1 MSSTSSTE
9 EALVDNLRTH
19 QSADF
24 SRLYAAYAPA
34 LYGVLLRLVKD
45 PARAEDL
52 LQDAFI
58 KIWLNRQHYDPAQG
72 RLFTWLLTITRNVA
86 LDELRTK
93 KKQLK
98 ASGYGYHQSDSVVLP
113 TLIEGPLKGSLVSS
127 LAPIYRAVVELMYYK
142 GLTSQ
147 EAATHLKLPLGTV
160 KTRARTAL
168 QQLKAQFRQDIQHY
182 QVGTTSRSIQV
193 CIPK

>member
-1 MSSTSSTE
+1 MTVTSSTE
-9 EALVDNLRTH
+9 EKLVEALQNQ

-24 SRLYAAYAPA
+24 SRLYTAYAPA
-34 LYGVLLRLVKD
+34 LYGVLLRLIKD

-86 LDELRTK
+86 LDELRSRK
-93 KKQLK
+93 VHSK
-98 ASGYGYHQSDSVVLP
+98 AGAYQSDRSEPTVLP
-113 TLIEGPLKGSLVSS
+113 DLIEGPLKGSLTSS
-127 LAPIYRAVVELMYYK
+127 LKPDYRAVIQLMYYK

-147 EAATHLKLPLGTV
+147 EAAAILKLPVGTV
-160 KTRARTAL
+160 KTRVRAAL
-168 QQLKAQFRQDIQHY
+168 KQLKAQFCQDIQHY
-182 QVGTTSRSIQV
+182 QVGTTLT
-193 CIPK
+193 C